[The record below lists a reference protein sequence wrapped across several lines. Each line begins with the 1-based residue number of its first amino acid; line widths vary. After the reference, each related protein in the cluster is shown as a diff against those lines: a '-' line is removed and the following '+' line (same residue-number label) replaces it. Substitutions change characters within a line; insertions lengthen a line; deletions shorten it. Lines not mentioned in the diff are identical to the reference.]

1 MSTTNQR
8 FTWGNDRIALD
19 IVYGDDIPPYL
30 ESIRPADASAEPTTF
45 TQPQSIVQISANGAM
60 QGNFGSRYSEMI
72 VGNDLR
78 YVSHDETV
86 GGGKRTLSITLRS
99 ERYGLRAVATFVAY
113 DGVAAVTGSV
123 DIVNEGNRPLRLTSV
138 SSMSTYVRLDG
149 DDGRWD
155 VVTGISDWTSE
166 NRWRRE
172 HLRDYD
178 LVSVL
183 DIHRRNKARAEAA
196 ARAAAASGEKV
207 DSRSSSVTS
216 FGNTL
221 TRSSVSSRSTAHDL
235 PQAALVDPVSGRA
248 MIWQVESN
256 GPWLWQLGERMDG
269 FYLVLSGPTD
279 VEHHW
284 HVDLPAGG
292 SFTTVTGTVAVSERE
307 LDGAVAE
314 LTAYRRHTVRR
325 HVDHEDLPVVFNDYM
340 NTFMGNP
347 TTAKELPLIEEAAK
361 AGVEYYCIDCGWYDE
376 HGDWWPSVGEW
387 KESRTRFPGGLAE
400 VIDHI
405 RANGMK
411 PGIWLEPE
419 VIGVGSPYVSQL
431 PEEAFLHAGGYR
443 LETHLRYLLDL
454 RHPAVR
460 RHLDETVDHLV
471 DDLGVRYFKLDYN
484 VNTGA
489 GTDVDAPSRGEG
501 QLEIDRAYLA
511 WLDGVEDRHP
521 EVTIET
527 CSSGAM
533 RADWETLKRAQL
545 QSTSDQ
551 QDYRLYANISASSP
565 MSMLPEQCGNWAY
578 PNADMT
584 IDEIRYTMIN
594 GMVGRPYVSGYLTRM
609 SEEQRAEISS
619 ALAVYK
625 SIRADVSHSVPFWP
639 TGLPGWRDDAVT
651 VGLRASATRGYLA
664 VWLRPDG
671 GADREVDAVAAPI
684 SLGLTGGDAD
694 FVSARVLYG
703 GGGEVR
709 WDRTSHTLTV
719 PGAAAPVA
727 YLLELT
733 YE

>member
-1 MSTTNQR
+1 MTATNQR
-8 FTWGNDRIALD
+8 FTWGNDHIALD
-19 IVYGDDIPPYL
+19 IVYGDDIPPYI
-30 ESIRPADASAEPTTF
+30 ESIRPIGVPASDTAF
-45 TQPQSIVQISANGAM
+45 TQPQSMVQISANGAM

-72 VGNDLR
+72 IGNDLR
-78 YVSHDETV
+78 YVSHEETL
-86 GGGKRTLSITLRS
+86 GEGSRTLSVTLRS
-99 ERYGLRAVATFVAY
+99 ERYGLRAVAQFTAY
-113 DGVAAVTGSV
+113 DGVAAVTGKV
-123 DIVNEGNRPLRLTSV
+123 TVTNEGELPLRLTSV
-138 SSMSTYVRLDG
+138 SSLSAYVRLDG
-149 DDGRWD
+149 DDSHWD

-172 HLRDYD
+172 RLRDYD

-183 DIHRRNKARAEAA
+183 DIHRRNKAK
-196 ARAAAASGEKV
+196 AAAAAQAAASAGKKV

-235 PQAALVDPVSGRA
+235 PQAALVDPDTGRSLA
-248 MIWQVESN
+248 WQVESN

-284 HVDLPAGG
+284 HVDLKRDE
-292 SFTTVTGTVAVSERE
+292 SFTTVTGMVAVSDRE
-307 LDGAVAE
+307 LDGVVGE
-314 LTAYRRHTVRR
+314 LTAYRRHTVRT
-325 HVDHEDLPVVFNDYM
+325 HVDHKDLPIVFNDYM

-347 TTAKELPLIEEAAK
+347 TTAKELPLIEAAAK
-361 AGVEYYCIDCGWYDE
+361 IGVEYYCIDCGWYDE

-405 RANGMK
+405 RDNGMT

-419 VIGVGSPYVSQL
+419 VIGISSPYVDEL
-431 PEEAFLHAGGYR
+431 PEEAFLHSGGYR

-454 RHPAVR
+454 RHPVVR

-471 DDLGVRYFKLDYN
+471 DDLGIRYFKLDYN

-501 QLEIDRAYLA
+501 QLEIDRAYLS

-565 MSMLPEQCGNWAY
+565 MSMLPEQCGDWAY

-584 IDEIRYTMIN
+584 IDEVRYTMIN

-609 SEEQRAEISS
+609 SPEQLTEITA
-619 ALAVYK
+619 ALDIYK
-625 SIRADVSHSVPFWP
+625 SIRADIATAVPFWP
-639 TGLPGWRDDAVT
+639 AGLPGWRDET
-651 VGLRASATRGYLA
+651 VALGLRSSRTRGYLA
-664 VWLRPDG
+664 VWVRPDG
-671 GADREVDAVAAPI
+671 AEASDEPVSLNLHGDDVDFASV
-684 SLGLTGGDAD
+684 
-694 FVSARVLYG
+694 RVLYG
-703 GGGEVR
+703 GNGDIR
-709 WDRTSHTLTV
+709 WDLDSHTLTV
-719 PGAAAPVA
+719 PGSTAPVA
-727 YLLELT
+727 YLLELD